1 MCKFSLAIFVLYE
14 KMKILGQT
22 NLIVVIGFL
31 ILLSYMFDLYSY
43 VI

>member
-1 MCKFSLAIFVLYE
+1 MCKFSLDIFVLYE
-14 KMKILGQT
+14 KMKILGQS